1 MDSLKEIWKAVE
13 DYTGDGAKSFSRP
26 SARIQIYKGA
36 MAIPLVVFHPKNP
49 PVLDES
55 RMEVLSNLL
64 TEMGLELDLVE
75 SGENYKINRGDTKTY
90 VGRITRESLK
100 ISIARILELGE
111 EVFSKIVEFYLQP
124 QKEVA

>member
-1 MDSLKEIWKAVE
+1 MSSLEVIWKAVE
-13 DYTGDGAKSFSRP
+13 DYTGEGAKNISHS

-49 PVLDES
+49 PILDES
-55 RMEVLSNLL
+55 RMEAFANLL
-64 TEMGLELDLVE
+64 AEMNLELDLVE
-75 SGENYKINRGDTKTY
+75 VGENYKINRGDTKTY

-111 EVFSKIVEFYLQP
+111 EVFSRIVEFYLQP
-124 QKEVA
+124 QKETV